1 VSRFIKSHGLGNDY
15 LVSDGA
21 LALSPARVEALC
33 DRHEGIGGDGI
44 LEEVPSTRAAY
55 GLRIW
60 NPDGSLAE
68 KSGNGLRIFAR
79 YLFDHRGAP
88 PLFTVE
94 TAGGLVTCAIADDG
108 SVEVEMGW
116 PTFEPA
122 EIPCARPLR
131 LTPIALPD
139 RTLALTAVGMGN
151 PHCVAFF
158 DEPLDAL
165 PWTQWGAQLTDHPLF
180 PNRTNVQFA
189 RILSDELVELR
200 IFERGAGPTRA
211 SGSGACAVVAVGQA
225 LGRLGPAV
233 QAQMPGGLLHL
244 RRGADGQLIQRG
256 PVVEVGVFCLSAA
269 AVSALPPALSP
280 APT

>member
-1 VSRFIKSHGLGNDY
+1 MSRFIKSHGLGNDY
-15 LVSDGA
+15 LVSDST
-21 LALSPARVEALC
+21 LRLTPARVQALC

-44 LEEVPSTRAAY
+44 LEELPSARAAY

-94 TAGGLVTCAIADDG
+94 TAGGLVTCAIAPDG

-122 EIPCARPLR
+122 EIPCTRPLR
-131 LTPIALPD
+131 QSPVEVAG

-165 PWTQWGAQLTDHPLF
+165 PWEAWGAALTDHPLF

-189 RILSDELVELR
+189 RILGDDLVELR

-211 SGSGACAVVAVGQA
+211 SGSSACAVVAAGQA
-225 LGRLGPAV
+225 LGQLGPVVTA
-233 QAQMPGGLLHL
+233 AMPGGRLHL

-256 PVVEVGVFCLSAA
+256 PVVEVGAFLLSAA
-269 AVSALPPALSP
+269 LLLALPPEDAQGP
-280 APT
+280 A